1 MLIACWTEYS
11 PVAKISSC
19 KQMLKLAR
27 RMLNGLSG
35 PNGLNVLSRF
45 RNLSVINM
53 FLAAAFFSSLSYA
66 ASTPPGTVISNTATS
81 AHLTGAVPQM
91 ATTNN
96 VTVIVGAPV
105 AAGLPTL
112 TKSFNQAAIAPNQ
125 SATLTF
131 LITNIPGNPSQLGI
145 GFIDTLPAGLT
156 LGAGS
161 SITVSGCA
169 GITALTLPAIISVS
183 ALTMAAGVSNCSIV
197 VTGVMSA
204 TNNINPSCASL
215 PPAFTNSAA
224 SISGLANLTN
234 SVTPQCLSVRAASP
248 SVTKVFGR
256 AAIADGDTTT
266 LIFTI
271 TNSVGAPGQSGVSFY
286 DLLPPG
292 LALKNASGVISG
304 VGCWVPTIGLSA
316 PGTIAVTDLL
326 MAPGTLSCTV
336 TISGISNRNGAL
348 NPTQCGAV
356 NASDFTNDAN
366 SVSSLVNILNKVTPQ
381 CLLVLPAPKL
391 TKQFGSNRIADGEV
405 TTLIFTLTNEAGAP
419 AVSGMSFTDNLPA
432 GLKLTPAATSLIQGA
447 GCSGQVVLALPSQIT
462 VNNIAIAEGSASC
475 TISIN
480 GITNQSGS
488 FNPAQCGA
496 LNSPAF
502 TNDASSI
509 SGLAKIVNAVK
520 PQCLLVGIAP
530 PSLTK
535 RFSDVRIVDN
545 ETTALIFTLTNSPSA
560 PAVGGLAFTDTL
572 PSGLRLANGATFAFQ
587 EPGCTGQVSLNAP
600 SQILVSNLA
609 IAVGTPVCTLAINGI
624 TNAMGAVNPSCSGSP
639 NQFTNG
645 AVSISNTTGITNVVR
660 NACLVVNPPDVI
672 RGFVDNGFRLPT
684 LLALVGKDIFF
695 SANAPSCNQNPD
707 VVERPVIVITGPNGE
722 REEIISTET
731 GPNTGI
737 FTTTGLSIRPPPV
750 VAGDKVLEGR
760 SGDVYNVEILGCG
773 RKIATILTVIEP
785 NSIVFDSR
793 TNQPVQGAIV
803 SLVNSSGGVCTAVLA
818 TVSTLND
825 NLIIPA
831 QNPITTGANGRFD
844 FPLVSP
850 GNYCLRVVTP
860 NGYTWTSVVP
870 ANQLPTGRTILAT
883 APNAITGGS
892 YGGTFRVGPDT
903 GPVIVDIPV
912 DAGSISGLF
921 IQKTVLRSFAEIG
934 EFADYSVTVSNNA
947 GVALDRTDVLATDTL
962 PAGFTYVAGSARI
975 DGKTM
980 ADPLGRGGP
989 RLIFNVGHMAI
1000 SQQIKLTY
1008 RVRVGPGALQ
1018 GDGINR
1024 VVAIYRTGTSVN
1036 PYSESNTATAKVNV
1050 VGGVFTNSAYIIG
1063 KVFTDCNKDRIQ
1075 NNNEVGIPGVRLYLE
1090 DGTNIVTDAEGKFSF
1105 YGVSPRTHVLKIDRT
1120 SLPAGLTVADL
1131 IDLSNRNLGKGDSR
1145 FVDIKNGELQKADFA
1160 MQSCTDNVMAE
1171 VSLRRKAASSLKTE
1185 VDGRL
1190 QQKLETDN
1198 TVRSTSDVKALP
1210 AAGVVGNNA
1219 PVAAQSNSASF
1230 LTPAANT
1237 VSVNNAANS
1246 TTASTAIPASGP
1258 GLAPTAMPN
1267 SMQSTTGL
1275 PSPSFQTLAP
1285 LTATVTNSTIAIVDK
1300 PVRAPEIPLENV
1312 LSEENN
1318 SLDFIGLKEGDVLPF
1333 AQTNIRV
1340 KGSIGIIF
1348 KLVVNGKEIKD
1359 DRVGKKATLED
1370 KKLLAWEYI
1379 GIDLAAGINTVSV
1392 TQLDQ
1397 FGNVRGEKTIKLVAP
1412 GALGKVIIEFPNSP
1426 KGGVTADGKT
1436 PAKVVVRLTDIN
1448 GVPVTSRTAITLSS
1462 NLGRWDVEDLNPVE
1476 PGIQTFIG
1484 DGKREFML
1492 LPPNDPGQATIMVS
1506 GGSIKGEARLDFL
1519 PDLRDLL
1526 AVGLIEGVLNL
1537 RKLDTRALQPTRAQD
1552 GFEQEISHLSRTWN
1566 EGKYDAGARAALF
1579 IKGKI
1584 KGEYLLTLAYDS
1596 DKNTRERLF
1605 RDIQPDEFYPIYGD
1619 SSVRGFDAQSTGRF
1633 YVRVDNKKS
1642 YLLYGDYNT
1651 STNSE
1656 ARKLA
1661 AYSRSLTGVK
1671 QHFESAHVSANLFAS
1686 RDSTKQ
1692 IIEEFRANGTSGPF
1706 TLANARGLVNSEK
1719 IEILTR
1725 DRNQTAI
1732 ILKSLAQIRF
1742 VDYEL
1747 EPLTGR
1753 ILFKSPIASLDENL
1767 NPVSVRITYE
1777 IDQGGAEF
1785 WVTGADAQIQVSER
1799 FEVGGIFIDDRNPL
1813 DKFRMAGVNAIAKLA
1828 DKTFLIAEIAQTN
1841 REKIVTGLSEGD
1853 KQGRAARVEFKHQDA
1868 NIDANFY
1875 AGKAEVGFDNQS
1887 SSLSAGRIE
1896 IGGKLAYKIDDKTR
1910 IKGELLRTEDVVS
1923 GGKRDG
1929 LLVSAEH
1936 AFENG
1941 LRVELGIRH
1950 ARESQSS
1957 AVSGSTSTPTPT
1969 TAPGAIPT
1977 EVTAIRGRLTGDV
1990 PGVKDASAYAE
2001 LEVDPKDTARKIA
2014 AVGGEYKLA
2023 NNGRLYARHE
2033 FISSLTGPYGLNT
2046 TQRQNSTVFGV
2057 NTDYMKDGNLF
2068 SEYRVRDAISGGD
2081 AEAAL
2086 GLRNLWTLAEGVK
2099 LSTGFE
2105 RVHALS
2111 GNKQSEATAATF
2123 GLEYTANPLW
2133 KGSTRLELRE
2143 GTTSD
2148 SILSTVAVASK
2159 LNRDW
2164 TFLGRNTFSL
2174 IRSKGEQTGEN
2185 QQDRMQAG
2193 LAYRDTDT
2201 DVWNAL
2207 GRVEHRA
2214 EKDTT
2219 QPGIE
2224 LKRTIELFSI
2234 HANWQPRRP
2243 FTFSGRYA
2251 AKWSNDQS
2259 NGLRTRNNAQLLAGR
2274 AIWEIAPRWDV
2285 SANISTLI
2293 GKGAQSKQYGLGLEL
2308 GFMVMENLWVAG
2320 GYNFFGFRDE
2330 DLTAGDYTNKGAYI
2344 RLRYKFDE
2352 DLFGTKTPANKP
2364 SSSAEQSTTSIDTAK
2379 IAGGDSTNN
2388 AKN

>member
-1 MLIACWTEYS
+1 
-11 PVAKISSC
+11 
-19 KQMLKLAR
+19 
-27 RMLNGLSG
+27 
-35 PNGLNVLSRF
+35 
-45 RNLSVINM
+45 M
-53 FLAAAFFSSLSYA
+53 FLAAVLFSALSLA
-66 ASTPPGTVISNTATS
+66 AGTPPGTIISNAATS
-81 AHLTGAVPQM
+81 AQLVGAAPQT
-91 ATTNN
+91 ASTNS
-96 VTVIVGAPV
+96 VTVIVAAPA
-105 AAGLPTL
+105 AAGLPIL
-112 TKSFNQAAIAPNQ
+112 TKAFDQATIAPDQ
-125 SATLTF
+125 LATLTF
-131 LITNIPGNPSQLGI
+131 LVSNVLGNPAQVGI
-145 GFIDTLPAGLT
+145 GFVDTLPTGLT
-156 LGAGS
+156 LSAGS
-161 SITVSGCA
+161 NITIVGCTGSG
-169 GITALTLPAIISVS
+169 ILTQPNIISVS
-183 ALTMAAGVSNCSIV
+183 ALTMAVGVASCRVV
-197 VTGVMSA
+197 VTGVMAVANS
-204 TNNINPSCASL
+204 INPSCATL

-224 SISGLANLTN
+224 SISGLVNLTN
-234 SVTPQCLSVRAASP
+234 GVTPQCLSVRAASP
-248 SVTKVFGR
+248 SVTKAFGR
-256 AAIADGDTTT
+256 AAIADGDSTT

-271 TNSVGAPGQSGVSFY
+271 TNSTGAPGQSGVSFY
-286 DLLPPG
+286 DILPPG
-292 LALKNASGVISG
+292 LALKNAFGVITG
-304 VGCWVPTIGLSA
+304 TGCWTPSIGLSA
-316 PGTIAVTDLL
+316 PGTIGVTDLL

-336 TISGISNRNGAL
+336 TIKGISNRNGAL
-348 NPTQCGAV
+348 NPGQCGAA
-356 NASDFTNDAN
+356 NAPDFTNDAN
-366 SVSSLVNILNKVTPQ
+366 SVSSLVNVTNKVTPQ

-391 TKQFGSNRIADGEV
+391 TKQFGANRIADGDS
-405 TTLIFTLTNEAGAP
+405 TTLTFTITNDVGAP
-419 AVSGMSFTDNLPA
+419 AVSGMAFTDNLPA
-432 GLKLTPAATSLIQGA
+432 GLKLSANATFLIQGA
-447 GCSGQVVLALPSQIT
+447 GCSGQVVLTAPSQIT
-462 VNNIAIAEGSASC
+462 VNNLAIADGGGAC
-475 TISIN
+475 TIGIN
-480 GITNQSGS
+480 GITNQLGS
-488 FNPAQCGA
+488 LNPAQCGA
-496 LNSPAF
+496 LNAGGF

-509 SGLAKIVNAVK
+509 SGLAKIANAVK
-520 PQCLLVGIAP
+520 PQCLLVGAAP
-530 PSLTK
+530 PTLTK
-535 RFSDVRIVDN
+535 QFSDTRIVDGDA
-545 ETTALIFTLTNSPSA
+545 TTLIFTLTNSPSA
-560 PAVGGLAFTDTL
+560 PAVSGLAFTDTL
-572 PSGLRLANGATFAFQ
+572 PAGLRLANAPTFAFQ
-587 EPGCTGQVSLNAP
+587 EPGCTAQVSLNAP
-600 SQILVSNLA
+600 SQIVVSNLA
-609 IAVGTPVCTLAINGI
+609 IAAGTSICTLAVTGI
-624 TNAMGAVNPSCSGSP
+624 TNAAGALNPSCSGAP
-639 NQFTNG
+639 GQFTN
-645 AVSISNTTGITNVVR
+645 AALSISNTAGIVNAVR

-672 RGFVDNGFRLPT
+672 RGFVDNSFRLPT

-707 VVERPVIVITGPNGE
+707 IVERRIIVITGPNGE
-722 REEIISTET
+722 REEIISIET

-750 VAGDKVLEGR
+750 VAGDNVLEGR
-760 SGDVYNVEILGCG
+760 SGDVYSVEILGCG
-773 RKIATILTVIEP
+773 RKIATSLTVVDP
-785 NSIVFDSR
+785 NGIVFDSR

-803 SLVNSSGGVCTAVLA
+803 TLVNSSGGICTTTLA
-818 TVSTLND
+818 TVSSLDGNQ
-825 NLIIPA
+825 IIPA
-831 QNPITTGANGRFD
+831 PNPITTGANGRFD

-870 ANQLPTGRTILAT
+870 ANQLPSGRTILTT
-883 APNAITGGS
+883 APNAIMGGS
-892 YGGTFRVGPDT
+892 YGGTFRVGPET

-934 EFADYSVTVSNNA
+934 EFADYSVTISNNA

-975 DGKTM
+975 DGKSM
-980 ADPLGRGGP
+980 ADPLGRSGP

-1000 SQQIKLTY
+1000 AQQIKLTY

-1024 VVAIYRTGTSVN
+1024 VVATYRTGTNVN
-1036 PYSESNTATAKVNV
+1036 LFSESNVATAKVNV
-1050 VGGVFTNSAYIIG
+1050 VGGVFTDSAYIIG

-1075 NNNEVGIPGVRLYLE
+1075 NDNEMGVPGVRIYLE
-1090 DGTNIVTDAEGKFSF
+1090 DGTNIITDAEGKFSF

-1120 SLPAGLTVADL
+1120 SLPAGLTAADL

-1145 FVDIKNGELQKADFA
+1145 FVDLKKGELQKADFA
-1160 MQSCTDNVMAE
+1160 IQTCTDNVMAE
-1171 VSLRRKAASSLKTE
+1171 VSLRRKSASSLKTE

-1190 QQKLETDN
+1190 QQKLETDSSIRAN
-1198 TVRSTSDVKALP
+1198 TDVKALP
-1210 AAGVVGNNA
+1210 AIGIVGNNA
-1219 PVAAQSNSASF
+1219 PVAVQTGAASF
-1230 LTPAANT
+1230 LASAA
-1237 VSVNNAANS
+1237 SGLANS
-1246 TTASTAIPASGP
+1246 SAPSSAVISGP
-1258 GLAPTAMPN
+1258 L
-1267 SMQSTTGL
+1267 
-1275 PSPSFQTLAP
+1275 PSFQTLAP
-1285 LTATVTNSTIAIVDK
+1285 LPAIDTKPADTKPNGGTADK
-1300 PVRAPEIPLENV
+1300 LARAPEIPLENI
-1312 LSEENN
+1312 LSEEDN
-1318 SLDFIGLKEGDVLPF
+1318 SLGFIGLKEGDVLPF

-1340 KGSIGIIF
+1340 KGSIGTAF
-1348 KLVVNGKEIKD
+1348 KLVVNGKDIKE
-1359 DRVGKKATLED
+1359 DRVGKKAVLED

-1379 GIDLAAGINTVSV
+1379 GVDLVAGTNRVSV
-1392 TQLDQ
+1392 TQFDQ
-1397 FGNVRGEKTIKLVAP
+1397 FGNARGEKTIQLIAP
-1412 GALGKVIIEFPNSP
+1412 GALGKVVIEFPDAP
-1426 KGGVTADGKT
+1426 RGGAIADGKT
-1436 PAKVVVRLTDIN
+1436 PAKVTVRLTDAN

-1462 NLGRWDVEDLNPVE
+1462 NLGRWNVEDLNPVE
-1476 PGIQTFIG
+1476 PGIQTFIV

-1492 LPPNDPGQATIMVS
+1492 LPPNEPGQATILVS

-1537 RKLDTRALQPTRAQD
+1537 RKLDTRALVPARAQD
-1552 GFEQEISHLSRTWN
+1552 GFEQEITHLARSGN
-1566 EGKYDAGARAALF
+1566 DGKYDAGARAAMF

-1651 STNSE
+1651 ATSSE

-1671 QHFESAHVSANLFAS
+1671 QHFESAHVSANVFAS

-1692 IIEEFRANGTSGPF
+1692 IIDEFRANGTSGPF

-1719 IEILTR
+1719 IEFLTR

-1732 ILKSLAQIRF
+1732 ILKISPQTRF

-1767 NPVSVRITYE
+1767 NPISVRITYE

-1785 WVTGADAQIQVSER
+1785 WVAGADAQIKVSER
-1799 FEVGGIFIDDRNPL
+1799 FEIGGIFVDDRNPL

-1828 DKTFLIAEIAQTN
+1828 DKTFLIAEVAQTN

-1853 KQGRAARVEFKHQDA
+1853 KQGRAARVEFRHQDT
-1868 NIDANFY
+1868 NIDANLY
-1875 AGKAEVGFDNQS
+1875 AGKAEAGFDNQS
-1887 SSLSAGRIE
+1887 SSLSSGRLE
-1896 IGGKLAYKIDDKTR
+1896 IGGKLAYKMDDKTR
-1910 IKGELLRTEDVVS
+1910 LKGEFLRTEDVVS

-1950 ARESQSS
+1950 ARESQAGAGMGSGVG
-1957 AVSGSTSTPTPT
+1957 AGVGTSGSSSTPTT
-1969 TAPGAIPT
+1969 VPGAIPT
-1977 EVTAIRGRLTGDV
+1977 EVTAIRGRITGDI
-1990 PGVKDASAYAE
+1990 PGVKDANAYAE
-2001 LEVDPKDTARKIA
+2001 LEIDPKDTARKIA

-2133 KGSTRLELRE
+2133 KGSTRFELRD
-2143 GTTSD
+2143 GTSSD
-2148 SILSTVAVASK
+2148 SILSTVAIASK

-2174 IRSKGEQTGEN
+2174 IKNKGEQSGEN

-2207 GRVEHRA
+2207 GRIEHRA

-2224 LKRTIELFSI
+2224 LKRTVELFSI

-2251 AKWSNDQS
+2251 AKWTNDQS
-2259 NGLRTRNNAQLLAGR
+2259 NGLRTRNSAQLLAGR

-2285 SANISTLI
+2285 SANVATLL

-2308 GFMVMENLWVAG
+2308 GFMVMENLWVSG
-2320 GYNFFGFRDE
+2320 GYNFFGFRDA
-2330 DLTAGDYTNKGAYI
+2330 DLTAGDYTNKGVYI

-2352 DLFGTKTPANKP
+2352 DLFPA
-2364 SSSAEQSTTSIDTAK
+2364 S
-2379 IAGGDSTNN
+2379 
-2388 AKN
+2388 AKNANNIAPVAADTSKIDLAPNGTASEPVSFQGITNSAKVSASPASLAIPSAGNPRGDQ